1 MNKNGHIFNKR
12 QKFETYTLYGG
23 ISYWHDTF
31 DQNLID
37 LSYWNDQ
44 M

>member
-1 MNKNGHIFNKR
+1 MNKNGSIFKKAKIWDL
-12 QKFETYTLYGG
+12 QVVWWHLIG
-23 ISYWHDTF
+23 ITHF

-44 M
+44 L